1 MNDRP
6 LKQIVQRELNDLD
19 HLTTSSGIE
28 SSPLMCDEQPRQ
40 PSEPEEQMKQNLETE
55 RQMDGYH

>member
-6 LKQIVQRELNDLD
+6 LKQLVKRELNNLD
-19 HLTTSSGIE
+19 HLTSSGGIKR
-28 SSPLMCDEQPRQ
+28 SPLMGDEQPRQ
-40 PSEPEEQMKQNLETE
+40 PSEPEEQMKQNLEAE